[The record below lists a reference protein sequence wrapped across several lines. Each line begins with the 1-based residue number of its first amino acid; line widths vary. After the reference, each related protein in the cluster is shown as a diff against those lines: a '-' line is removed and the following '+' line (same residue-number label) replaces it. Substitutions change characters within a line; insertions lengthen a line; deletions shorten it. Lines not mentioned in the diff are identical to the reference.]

1 MTYSIQFYSW
11 LNTATA
17 AETLAGQQQVL
28 VEAEAELTA
37 EEYGALLKVLRGTG
51 LLMR

>member
-1 MTYSIQFYSW
+1 MTYSEAFYSW
-11 LNTATA
+11 LNIATA

-28 VEAEAELTA
+28 AEAEAELTD

-51 LLMR
+51 LLIR